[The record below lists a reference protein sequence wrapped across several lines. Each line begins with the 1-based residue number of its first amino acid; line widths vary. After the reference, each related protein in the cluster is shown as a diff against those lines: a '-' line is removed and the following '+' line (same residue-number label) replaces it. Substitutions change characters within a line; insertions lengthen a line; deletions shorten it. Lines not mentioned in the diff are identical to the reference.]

1 MKFGITTNYVWFGP
15 PVAELARAIESL
27 GFESMWM
34 GEHIFI
40 PVSVADAQ
48 RYGVPL
54 PENYK
59 HMPDPFIS
67 LTAAAMATTRLK
79 LGLDVCLVPQRNP
92 IVLAKQAATLDH
104 VSGGRLI
111 FGYGSGWIAEEAPI
125 MGYPFEK
132 RLGRTLDH
140 MRAIK
145 TLWTE
150 EQASY
155 QGEHV
160 SFPPIYCYPK
170 PLQKPHPPILVGSG
184 NDKTDNSRILR
195 RVAESAD
202 GWLPSF
208 LTPEQMKAQ
217 LGELKR
223 LCDEVGRDFNA
234 LDISLIVPAVSFG
247 IGGLPQWGEGAYA
260 DIKPGDA
267 AALVAAYEEAGVKR
281 ILVGIPDMV
290 DNSAFATLEEA
301 AKGLGLP

>member
-104 VSGGRLI
+104 VSGG
-111 FGYGSGWIAEEAPI
+111 
-125 MGYPFEK
+125 
-132 RLGRTLDH
+132 
-140 MRAIK
+140 
-145 TLWTE
+145 
-150 EQASY
+150 
-155 QGEHV
+155 
-160 SFPPIYCYPK
+160 
-170 PLQKPHPPILVGSG
+170 
-184 NDKTDNSRILR
+184 
-195 RVAESAD
+195 
-202 GWLPSF
+202 
-208 LTPEQMKAQ
+208 
-217 LGELKR
+217 
-223 LCDEVGRDFNA
+223 
-234 LDISLIVPAVSFG
+234 
-247 IGGLPQWGEGAYA
+247 
-260 DIKPGDA
+260 
-267 AALVAAYEEAGVKR
+267 
-281 ILVGIPDMV
+281 
-290 DNSAFATLEEA
+290 
-301 AKGLGLP
+301 